1 MGLVFKELDSDMKVR
16 MATLGAGP
24 VLAEPPRLTALGQIW
39 GDIRVIS
46 CNRRG
51 RTSPHPL
58 TGELHE
64 WAVVVDG
71 REIAWRSYAGP
82 VRLDE
87 TDIAIACRKLL
98 SIELCDLLEVVLE
111 QVEFAS
117 PNAGQ
122 SRLMVQS
129 TTPFAR
135 SFETDLSAMVEGRP
149 VSDLTTYV
157 ETRGLY
163 LARSGDL
170 VVGRTRPWR
179 NAIAPKGI
187 QRLTLGD
194 TDHYYMSHALLRR
207 AVDGGDRDPVM
218 RRLIGFLRERPSAVV
233 CPYDFEPELQILVA
247 WLARAS
253 GIGRIR
259 VDANDSRLGM
269 WNGKRMLHPTVESAL
284 CLSGQLADQA
294 GPDILEQE
302 HRASEAFQALG
313 TALPVVP
320 GYTIPWQENHCDFT
334 RDLVRAGTLLNER
347 YGLSHACLKP
357 SDGGNGGRIVP
368 SIGLGDVRCLEEL
381 ATNAWKLGGDQVLEA
396 HVTYF
401 ERHIGGEQVLTTPSA
416 HVRSGA
422 LLDGLTLQFMR
433 GTSWKGNIFVG
444 AADWGRL
451 GLDSSV
457 YAQLRK
463 TMTDLHQRLGLLHCG
478 VDFAVG
484 TLGGKFGDT
493 VVAAV
498 QDINP
503 KVTGALFLR
512 EFMARYPA
520 IGEGAAT
527 RVLIPEATACA
538 EKIRSLISKFST
550 AEQPCEAIAVVPGR
564 WAMIATSGET
574 SVSAGAQAL
583 TLERMLAASR

>member
-1 MGLVFKELDSDMKVR
+1 
-16 MATLGAGP
+16 
-24 VLAEPPRLTALGQIW
+24 
-39 GDIRVIS
+39 VIS

-71 REIAWRSYAGP
+71 REIPWQSYAGP
-82 VRLDE
+82 IRLDE

-98 SIELCDLLEVVLE
+98 SIELCDLPELVLE
-111 QVEFAS
+111 HVEFAA
-117 PNAGQ
+117 PNGDQ
-122 SRLMVQS
+122 PRLMVHS
-129 TTPFAR
+129 TTPYAR
-135 SFETDLSAMVEGRP
+135 GFETDLSAMVDGRP
-149 VSDLTTYV
+149 VMDLTTYV
-157 ETRGLY
+157 ETRGVY

-170 VVGRTRPWR
+170 MVGRTRPWR
-179 NAIAPKGI
+179 NAVAAQGVR
-187 QRLTLGD
+187 RLMLPD

-218 RRLIGFLRERPSAVV
+218 QQILDFVRDHPSTVV
-233 CPYDFEPELQILVA
+233 CPYDFEPEFQIFVA
-247 WLARAS
+247 WLARTT

-259 VDANDSRLGM
+259 VDANDSRLAR
-269 WNGKRMLHPTVESAL
+269 WNGKRMLHPTVEAALGLNGEVADRSA
-284 CLSGQLADQA
+284 D
-294 GPDILEQE
+294 DILDRE
-302 HRASEAFQALG
+302 HRASEAFQALR
-313 TALPVVP
+313 TAIPVVP
-320 GYTIPWQENHCDFT
+320 GYAVPWQENRCDFS
-334 RDLVRAGTLLNER
+334 RDLVRAGLLLQER
-347 YGLSHACLKP
+347 YGLSHGCLKP

-368 SIGLGDVRCLEEL
+368 SIELDGTRRLEEL
-381 ATNAWKLGGDQVLEA
+381 ATNAWKMGGDQVLEA

-444 AADWGRL
+444 AADWQGL
-451 GLDSSV
+451 GLEKSL
-457 YAQLRK
+457 YTGLRK

-484 TLGGKFGDT
+484 TLGGRFGDT

-512 EFMARYPA
+512 EFMARHPEV
-520 IGEGAAT
+520 GEGAAT
-527 RVLIPEATACA
+527 RVLVPEATASA
-538 EKIRSLISKFST
+538 EKIRSLVSKFST
-550 AEQPCEAIAVVPGR
+550 AEQPCEEIAVVPGR
-564 WAMIATSGET
+564 WAMIATAGPT
-574 SVSAGAQAL
+574 SVSAGAQTL
-583 TLERMLAASR
+583 TLERMLAL

>member
-1 MGLVFKELDSDMKVR
+1 
-16 MATLGAGP
+16 
-24 VLAEPPRLTALGQIW
+24 
-39 GDIRVIS
+39 VIS
-46 CNRRG
+46 CISRP

-58 TGELHE
+58 TGDFYE
-64 WAVVVDG
+64 WTVIVDG
-71 REIAWRSYAGP
+71 REIPWQSYAGP
-82 VRLDE
+82 LRFDE
-87 TDIAIACRKLL
+87 TEFAIATRKLL
-98 SIELCDLLEVVLE
+98 SVEPCDLAELVLE
-111 QVEFAS
+111 HVEFAS
-117 PNAGQ
+117 PSDEQ
-122 SRLMVQS
+122 SRLMVHS

-135 SFETDLSAMVEGRP
+135 SFETDLTAMVEGRA

-179 NAIAPKGI
+179 RAVAARGV
-187 QRLTLGD
+187 QRLALPD
-194 TDHYYMSHALLRR
+194 TDYYYMSHALLRC

-218 RRLIGFLRERPSAVV
+218 RQIIGFLCERPSTVV
-233 CPYDFEPELQILVA
+233 CPYDFEPEFQLLVS
-247 WLARAS
+247 WLAQAT

-284 CLSGQLADQA
+284 CLNGQVANQA
-294 GPDILEQE
+294 GPVILEQE

-313 TALPVVP
+313 AALPVIP
-320 GYTIPWQENHCDFT
+320 GYTVPWQEKRCDFN
-334 RDLVRAGTLLNER
+334 RDFLRAGTLLKER
-347 YGLSHACLKP
+347 YELSHGCLKP
-357 SDGGNGGRIVP
+357 SDGGNGGRIIP
-368 SIGLGDVRCLEEL
+368 SIDLGGTRRLEEL

-396 HVTYF
+396 HVSYF

-416 HVRSGA
+416 HVRSGK

-433 GTSWKGNIFVG
+433 GTSWKGNMFVD
-444 AADWGRL
+444 AADWESL
-451 GLDSSV
+451 GLEKGV
-457 YAQLRK
+457 YTRLRK

-493 VVAAV
+493 IVAAV

-520 IGEGAAT
+520 IGVGAAT
-527 RVLIPEATACA
+527 RVLIPDATANA
-538 EKIRSLISKFST
+538 EKIRSLVSKFST
-550 AEQPCEAIAVVPGR
+550 AEQPCEEIAVVPGR
-564 WAMIATSGET
+564 WAMIATSGQT
-574 SVSAGAQAL
+574 SMRAGAQAL
-583 TLERMLAASR
+583 TMERMLAM